1 MPQHAVESDAPSDGV
16 EGNARLTSATGL
28 VLLILLAVEGY
39 TILNVQGL
47 ITLHI
52 FLGILLV
59 GPVLLKTASTTYRFA
74 RYYLGHREYVRKG
87 PPHIVLR
94 VIGPLVTLSTFAV
107 LGTGIGLI
115 WNRSG
120 GFLLTAHQASFIV
133 WVGLMTIHVLGH
145 IRGALVETW
154 YEFRR
159 RSSGQRIRLGVVVL
173 SLVIGIGT
181 ALILFPHASSW
192 TSGHFHHRDFVR
204 AQVQQ

>member
-1 MPQHAVESDAPSDGV
+1 MPQHAVESGPTGDGV

-28 VLLILLAVEGY
+28 VLLVMLAVEGY
-39 TILNVQGL
+39 TILNVRGL

-74 RYYLGHREYVRKG
+74 RYYLGDREYVRKG
-87 PPHIVLR
+87 PPHVVLR
-94 VIGPLVTLSTFAV
+94 VIGPLVTLSTLAV

-115 WNRSG
+115 WNRNG
-120 GFLLTAHQASFIV
+120 GLLLTAHQASFIV

-145 IRGALVETW
+145 VRGALVESW
-154 YEFRR
+154 RDVRR
-159 RSSGQRIRLGVVVL
+159 RSRGQRIRLAVVGI
-173 SLVIGIGT
+173 SLVAGVGA
-181 ALILFPHASSW
+181 ALLLFPHASSW

-204 AQVQQ
+204 AQVR

>member
-1 MPQHAVESDAPSDGV
+1 MPQHAVEPITPGEGV
-16 EGNARLTSATGL
+16 AGNSRLTSATGL
-28 VLLILLAVEGY
+28 VLLGMLAVEGY
-39 TILNVQGL
+39 TILNVRGL

-74 RYYLGHREYVRKG
+74 RYYLGDHEYVRKG

-94 VIGPLVTLSTFAV
+94 VIGPLVTLSTLAV

-120 GFLLTAHQASFIV
+120 GLLLTAHKASFIV

-145 IRGALVETW
+145 IRGALVESLH
-154 YEFRR
+154 EIRP
-159 RSSGQRIRLGVVVL
+159 RSHGQRIRLAVVAVSLLVGVGAA
-173 SLVIGIGT
+173 LV
-181 ALILFPHASSW
+181 LFPHASSW
-192 TSGHFHHRDFVR
+192 TNLSHHRDFVH
-204 AQVQQ
+204 AKLQP